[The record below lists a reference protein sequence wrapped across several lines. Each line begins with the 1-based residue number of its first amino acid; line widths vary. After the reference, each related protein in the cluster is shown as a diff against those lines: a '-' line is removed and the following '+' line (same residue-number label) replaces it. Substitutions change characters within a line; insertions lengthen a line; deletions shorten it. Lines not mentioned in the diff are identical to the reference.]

1 MEHAN
6 SPVEHTNSPRHH
18 ARPRVKAVLGWLLV
32 AILAVGIAATA
43 FVSLVFAH
51 YSTQVP
57 PVGALFIQTP
67 MASQVF
73 DRNDNLLSSVY
84 FAENRLPKKL
94 AEISETAIKTLI
106 ASEDERFFSHGA
118 IDFRGI
124 IAGLLIDPLLG
135 RGIRGASTL
144 TQQLARQ
151 AILHDTDVTIARKV
165 KEIIVAY
172 RLEKQYTKEE
182 ILNMYLNYV
191 YFGNGL
197 YGIESAA
204 LGYFGVHALNLDAA
218 QAAMIVGVLP
228 APSAYNPYV
237 DLKRATEQQQLV
249 LRKMVRNHYL
259 TQEQA
264 DAAAAEK
271 LTLKNGM
278 RSPYGSIGWFVDYV
292 KSIVEKQYGAEM
304 LYQGGLRIYTTID
317 PKLQTAALSAVT
329 KVWDQ
334 AKKDKVFV
342 ESDRDSLGVFQ
353 PQVGLVS
360 VDPKTGYILAMVGGT
375 NYDETNFNRVLAP
388 RQPGSTFKLFDYTAA
403 FDNGVTFPSEIVASQ
418 PTNFGGWSPPE
429 WLGTNQWFGRISVAN
444 AIKQSSNIIAAK
456 TSLRTGLDRIIYYA
470 RKMGV
475 TSPLKPYTS
484 LSIGSF
490 EISPLEMVEAYS
502 TIANGGVRITP
513 YPIRRIE
520 TENGTTIEEHNFAA
534 TRVVPASTAWLVQ
547 TMLRGVYENT
557 SNARISGL
565 QAAGKTGSTNDWH
578 DAWYDGFTPELCTVI
593 HIGNDATRANMSA
606 IRNAGSRFPAMTWK
620 AYMLEAIKLKKQTYF
635 GPKPEGISVR
645 TICDA
650 SGLLATEACPT
661 SLTHSSYFL
670 SSHVPTQT
678 CTVHPPILQT
688 VRLAIE
694 DPTKLAPANW
704 PDNRVVVRTMFRG
717 QAPTE
722 VYQEPIPPG
731 PIPPGPI
738 PPGPIPPSGELSVT
752 AFPKQFKVG
761 QQMTLSLDVAQPAG
775 SAAVSFDVYIGG
787 SLVTSASSLPA
798 TVAYVATLAG
808 PLEIAIVGRSAAL
821 DTVFQVA
828 TTVRVQP

>member
-1 MEHAN
+1 LTTEHAN
-6 SPVEHTNSPRHH
+6 SPVEHASSPRHR
-18 ARPRVKAVLGWLLV
+18 ARPRLKVVLGWLLV
-32 AILAVGIAATA
+32 AILAVGIAGSVTVA
-43 FVSLVFAH
+43 LLFAH

-67 MASQVF
+67 KASQVF
-73 DRNDNLLSSVY
+73 DRNDKLLSSVY
-84 FAENRLPKKL
+84 FAENRLPKQL
-94 AEISETAIKTLI
+94 TEISEKAIKALI

-118 IDFRGI
+118 IDLRGLV
-124 IAGLLIDPLLG
+124 AGLIVDPLLG

-151 AILHDTDVTIARKV
+151 AILHDTDLTVARKF
-165 KEIIVAY
+165 KEIIVAF

-197 YGIESAA
+197 YGIEAAA
-204 LGYFGVHALNLDAA
+204 LGYFGIPAKNLDVA

-228 APSAYNPYV
+228 APSAFNPYV
-237 DLKRATEQQQLV
+237 DLEKAREQQQLV
-249 LRKMVRNHYL
+249 LHKMVRNHYL
-259 TQEQA
+259 SQEEA
-264 DAAAAEK
+264 DTAFAEK

-278 RSPYGSIGWFVDYV
+278 RSPYGGIGWFVDYV
-292 KSIVEKQYGAEM
+292 KSIVEEQYGREM

-317 PKLQTAALSAVT
+317 PKLQEAGLSAVQ

-360 VDPKTGYILAMVGGT
+360 VDPRTGYILAMVGGT

-403 FDNGVTFPSEIVASQ
+403 LDNGVTFPSEIVASQ
-418 PTNFGGWSPPE
+418 PTDFGGWNPPE

-444 AIKQSSNIIAAK
+444 AIKESSNIIAAK
-456 TSLRTGLDRIIYYA
+456 TTIRTGLDRVIYYA

-475 TSPLKPYTS
+475 TSPLKPYVS
-484 LSIGSF
+484 LAIGSF

-520 TENGTTIEEHNFAA
+520 TENGTTIEEHNFAG
-534 TRVVPASTAWLVQ
+534 TRVVPASTAWIVQ
-547 TMLRGVYENT
+547 AMLRGVYENT
-557 SNARISGL
+557 YNARISGL
-565 QAAGKTGSTNDWH
+565 QAAGKTGSTNDWR

-593 HIGNDATRANMSA
+593 HIGADAARAQMSA

-620 AYMLEAIKLKKQTYF
+620 AYMQEAIKLQKQTSF

-645 TICDA
+645 IVCDA
-650 SGLLATEACPT
+650 SGLLATEACPA
-661 SLTHSSYFL
+661 SSTHSSYFL

-688 VRLAIE
+688 VRLAAE
-694 DPTKLAPANW
+694 DLTKLAPTDW
-704 PDNRVVVRTMFRG
+704 PDSRVVVRTLLRD
-717 QAPTE
+717 QVPTE
-722 VYQEPIPPG
+722 VYEQQTT
-731 PIPPGPI
+731 
-738 PPGPIPPSGELSVT
+738 SGSELSVT
-752 AFPKQFKVG
+752 AFPEQFKVG
-761 QQMTLSLDVAQPAG
+761 QQTTLSLDVVQPIG

-787 SLVTSASSLPA
+787 TLVTSASSLPV
-798 TVAYVATLAG
+798 TVTYAPTLAG
-808 PLEIAIVGRSAAL
+808 SLEIAIVGRSAAL
-821 DTVFQVA
+821 DTVFQA
-828 TTVRVQP
+828 TSIVQVQP

>member
-1 MEHAN
+1 MEDA
-6 SPVEHTNSPRHH
+6 NSPRHR
-18 ARPRVKAVLGWLLV
+18 ARPRLKVILGWLLV
-32 AILAVGIAATA
+32 AILAVGIAGSAIVA
-43 FVSLVFAH
+43 LLFAH
-51 YSTQVP
+51 YATEVP

-67 MASQVF
+67 KASQVF
-73 DRNDNLLSSVY
+73 DLNDNLLSSVY
-84 FAENRLPKKL
+84 FAENRLPKQL
-94 AEISETAIKTLI
+94 TEISEKAIQALI

-118 IDFRGI
+118 IDLRGLV
-124 IAGLLIDPLLG
+124 AGLIVDPLLG
-135 RGIRGASTL
+135 RGIRGASTI

-151 AILHDTDVTIARKV
+151 AILHDTGVTVARKF

-182 ILNMYLNYV
+182 ILNMYMNYV

-197 YGIESAA
+197 YGIEAAA
-204 LGYFGVHALNLDAA
+204 LGYFGIPAKDLDVA

-237 DLKRATEQQQLV
+237 DLEQATEQQQLV

-259 TQEQA
+259 TQKQA
-264 DAAAAEK
+264 DTAAAEK

-292 KSIVEKQYGAEM
+292 KSIVQDQYGAEM

-317 PKLQTAALSAVT
+317 PKLQEAALSAVQ

-353 PQVGLVS
+353 PQVGMVS
-360 VDPKTGYILAMVGGT
+360 VDPRTGYILAMVGGT

-388 RQPGSTFKLFDYTAA
+388 RQPGSTFKIFDYTAA

-418 PTNFGGWSPPE
+418 PTDFGGWNPPE

-444 AIKQSSNIIAAK
+444 AIKESSNIIAAK
-456 TSLRTGLDRIIYYA
+456 TTLRTGLDRVIYYA

-475 TSPLKPYTS
+475 TSPLKPYVS
-484 LSIGSF
+484 LAIGSF

-520 TENGTTIEEHNFAA
+520 TEDGTTIEEHNFAA

-547 TMLRGVYENT
+547 AMLRGVYENT
-557 SNARISGL
+557 SNAHISGL
-565 QAAGKTGSTNDWH
+565 QAAGKTGSTNDWR

-593 HIGNDATRANMSA
+593 HVGADVARAQMSV

-620 AYMLEAIKLKKQTYF
+620 AYMQQAIKLQKQTNF
-635 GPKPEGISVR
+635 GPKPEGVSVR
-645 TICDA
+645 TVCDA
-650 SGLLATEACPT
+650 SGLLATDACPA
-661 SLTHSSYFL
+661 SSTHSSYFL

-688 VRLAIE
+688 VRLAAE
-694 DPTKLAPANW
+694 DPTKLAPADW
-704 PDNRVVVRTMFRG
+704 PDSSVIIRTMRRD
-717 QAPTE
+717 QVPTE
-722 VYQEPIPPG
+722 IYAQQTT
-731 PIPPGPI
+731 
-738 PPGPIPPSGELSVT
+738 SGSELTIT
-752 AFPKQFKVG
+752 AFPEQFKVG
-761 QQMTLSLDVAQPAG
+761 QQTTLSIDVAQPVG
-775 SAAVSFDVYIGG
+775 SAAVSFDVYVGG
-787 SLVTSASSLPA
+787 VLVTAASSLPV
-798 TVAYVATLAG
+798 TVTYTPTLAG
-808 PLEIAIVGRSAAL
+808 PLEIAVVGRSAAL
-821 DTVFQVA
+821 DTVFQA
-828 TTVRVQP
+828 ASTVQVQP

>member
-1 MEHAN
+1 MTTEHAN
-6 SPVEHTNSPRHH
+6 SPVEHANSPRHH
-18 ARPRVKAVLGWLLV
+18 ARPRLKAVLGWLLV
-32 AILAVGIAATA
+32 AILAIGIAGIV
-43 FVSLVFAH
+43 FVVLLFAH

-57 PVGALFIQTP
+57 PVGSLFIQTP

-84 FAENRLPKKL
+84 FAENRLPKQL
-94 AEISETAIKTLI
+94 SDISEITIKALI

-118 IDFRGI
+118 VDFRSI
-124 IAGLLIDPLLG
+124 IGGLLIDPLLG

-151 AILHDTDVTIARKV
+151 AILHDTDVTVTRKV

-204 LGYFGVHALNLDAA
+204 LGYFGVHALDLDAA

-237 DLKRATEQQQLV
+237 DLKLATQQQRLV
-249 LRKMVRNHYL
+249 LDKMVRNHYL

-264 DAAAAEK
+264 DAATAEK

-317 PKLQTAALSAVT
+317 PKLQTAALSAVQ

-353 PQVGLVS
+353 PQVGMVS

-418 PTNFGGWSPPE
+418 PTDFGGWSPPE

-444 AIKQSSNIIAAK
+444 AIKESSNIIAAK
-456 TSLRTGLDRIIYYA
+456 TTLRTGLDRVIYYA

-475 TSPLKPYTS
+475 TSPLKPYVS

-520 TENGTTIEEHNFAA
+520 TQDGTMIEKHNFAE
-534 TRVVPASTAWLVQ
+534 TRVVPTSTAWLVQ
-547 TMLRGVYENT
+547 TMMRGVYANT
-557 SNARISGL
+557 PNAYISGL

-593 HIGNDATRANMSA
+593 HIGDDATRANMSA

-620 AYMLEAIKLKKQTYF
+620 AYMQEAIKLQKQTSF
-635 GPKPEGISVR
+635 GPKPDGVSVR

-650 SGLLATEACPT
+650 SGLLATDACPT

-688 VRLAIE
+688 VRLAAE
-694 DPTKLAPANW
+694 DPTKLAPADW
-704 PDNRVVVRTMFRG
+704 PDSRVVVRTMLRD
-717 QAPTE
+717 QIPTE
-722 VYQEPIPPG
+722 VYQEPIS
-731 PIPPGPI
+731 PGPI

-752 AFPKQFKVG
+752 AFPEQFKVG

-798 TVAYVATLAG
+798 TVAYVPTLAG

-828 TTVRVQP
+828 TTVQVQP

>member
-1 MEHAN
+1 MG
-6 SPVEHTNSPRHH
+6 S
-18 ARPRVKAVLGWLLV
+18 
-32 AILAVGIAATA
+32 
-43 FVSLVFAH
+43 
-51 YSTQVP
+51 
-57 PVGALFIQTP
+57 LFIQTP
-67 MASQVF
+67 KASQVF

-84 FAENRLPKKL
+84 FSENRLPKPL
-94 AEISETAIKTLI
+94 SEISEKAIDALI

-118 IDFRGI
+118 IDFRGLVT
-124 IAGLLIDPLLG
+124 ALVVDPLRGL
-135 RGIRGASTL
+135 GIRGASTL

-151 AILHDTDVTIARKV
+151 AILHDTDVTIARKF
-165 KEIIVAY
+165 KEIIVAF

-191 YFGNGL
+191 YFGSGL
-197 YGIESAA
+197 YGIEAAA
-204 LGYFGVHALNLDAA
+204 LGYFGVPSRDLDLA
-218 QAAMIVGVLP
+218 QAATIIGVLP
-228 APSAYNPYV
+228 APSAYSPYESLEKAEERR
-237 DLKRATEQQQLV
+237 DAV
-249 LRKMVRNHYL
+249 LYKMVKNRYIS
-259 TQEQA
+259 QAQA
-264 DAAAAEK
+264 DAASAEK

-278 RSPYGSIGWFVDYV
+278 KSPYGSIGWFVDYV
-292 KSIVEKQYGAEM
+292 KSIVQDEYGDEM

-317 PKLQTAALSAVT
+317 PKLQEAALSAVQ

-360 VDPKTGYILAMVGGT
+360 VDPRTGYILAMVGGT

-418 PTNFGGWSPPE
+418 ATDFGGWNPPE

-444 AIKQSSNIIAAK
+444 AIKESSNIIAAK
-456 TSLRTGLDRIIYYA
+456 TTIRTGLDRVIYYA

-475 TSPLKPYTS
+475 TSPLKPYVS

-490 EISPLEMVEAYS
+490 EISPLEMAEAYS
-502 TIANGGVRITP
+502 TIANGGKRITP

-520 TENGTTIEEHNFAA
+520 TQDGTTIEEHNFAA
-534 TRVVPASTAWLVQ
+534 TRVIPASTAWLVQ

-557 SNARISGL
+557 YNAHISGL
-565 QAAGKTGSTNDWH
+565 QAAGKTGSTNDWR

-593 HIGNDATRANMSA
+593 HVGADAARAQMSA

-620 AYMLEAIKLKKQTYF
+620 AYMVQAIKLQKQTNF

-650 SGLLATEACPT
+650 SGLLATDACPA
-661 SLTHSSYFL
+661 SSTHSAYFL

-688 VRLAIE
+688 VRLAVE
-694 DPTKLAPANW
+694 DPTKLAPADW
-704 PDNRVVVRTMFRG
+704 PDSRVIIRTMLRD
-717 QAPTE
+717 QVPTE
-722 VYQEPIPPG
+722 VYGQQVTPDTG
-731 PIPPGPI
+731 
-738 PPGPIPPSGELSVT
+738 LSVT
-752 AFPKQFKVG
+752 AFPEVFKVG
-761 QQMTLSLDVAQPAG
+761 QQVTLRLNVTQPIGPDV
-775 SAAVSFDVYIGG
+775 VSFDVYVAGT
-787 SLVTSASSLPA
+787 LVTTTSSLPV
-798 TVAYVATLAG
+798 TVSYAPTVAG

-821 DTVFQVA
+821 DAVFQA
-828 TTVRVQP
+828 TSTVQVQP

>member
-1 MEHAN
+1 MEHA
-6 SPVEHTNSPRHH
+6 SSPRHR
-18 ARPRVKAVLGWLLV
+18 ARPRLKVVLGWLLV
-32 AILAVGIAATA
+32 AILAVGIAGSVTVA
-43 FVSLVFAH
+43 LLFAH

-67 MASQVF
+67 KASQVF
-73 DRNDNLLSSVY
+73 DRNDKLLSSVY
-84 FAENRLPKKL
+84 FAENRLPKQL
-94 AEISETAIKTLI
+94 TEISEKAIKALI

-118 IDFRGI
+118 IDLRGLV
-124 IAGLLIDPLLG
+124 AGLIVDPLLG

-151 AILHDTDVTIARKV
+151 AILHDTDLTVARKF
-165 KEIIVAY
+165 KEIIVAF

-197 YGIESAA
+197 YGIEAAA
-204 LGYFGVHALNLDAA
+204 LGYFGIPAKNLDVA

-228 APSAYNPYV
+228 APSAFNPYV
-237 DLKRATEQQQLV
+237 DLEKAREQQQLV
-249 LRKMVRNHYL
+249 LHKMVRNHYL
-259 TQEQA
+259 SQEEA
-264 DAAAAEK
+264 DTAFAEK

-278 RSPYGSIGWFVDYV
+278 RSPYGGIGWFVDYV
-292 KSIVEKQYGAEM
+292 KSIVEEQYGREM

-317 PKLQTAALSAVT
+317 PKLQEAGLSAVQ

-360 VDPKTGYILAMVGGT
+360 VDPRTGYILAMVGGT

-403 FDNGVTFPSEIVASQ
+403 LDNGVTFPSEIVASQ
-418 PTNFGGWSPPE
+418 PTDFGGWNPPE

-444 AIKQSSNIIAAK
+444 AIKESSNIIAAK
-456 TSLRTGLDRIIYYA
+456 TTIRTGLDRVIYYA

-475 TSPLKPYTS
+475 TSPLKPYVS
-484 LSIGSF
+484 LAIGSF

-520 TENGTTIEEHNFAA
+520 TENGTTIEEHNFAG
-534 TRVVPASTAWLVQ
+534 TRVVPASTAWIVQ
-547 TMLRGVYENT
+547 AMLRGVYENT
-557 SNARISGL
+557 YNARISGL
-565 QAAGKTGSTNDWH
+565 QAAGKTGSTNDWR

-593 HIGNDATRANMSA
+593 HIGADAARAQMSA

-620 AYMLEAIKLKKQTYF
+620 AYMQEAIKLQKQTSF

-645 TICDA
+645 IVCDA
-650 SGLLATEACPT
+650 SGLLATEACPA
-661 SLTHSSYFL
+661 SSTHSSYFL

-688 VRLAIE
+688 VRLAAE
-694 DPTKLAPANW
+694 DLTKLAPTDW
-704 PDNRVVVRTMFRG
+704 PDSRVVVRTLLRD
-717 QAPTE
+717 QVPTE
-722 VYQEPIPPG
+722 VYEQQTT
-731 PIPPGPI
+731 
-738 PPGPIPPSGELSVT
+738 SGSELSVT
-752 AFPKQFKVG
+752 AFPEQFKVG
-761 QQMTLSLDVAQPAG
+761 QQTTLSLDVVQPIG

-787 SLVTSASSLPA
+787 TLVTSASSLPV
-798 TVAYVATLAG
+798 TVTYAPTLAG
-808 PLEIAIVGRSAAL
+808 SLEIAIVGRSAAL
-821 DTVFQVA
+821 DTVFQA
-828 TTVRVQP
+828 TSIVQVQP

>member
-1 MEHAN
+1 VEHA
-6 SPVEHTNSPRHH
+6 STPRHR
-18 ARPRVKAVLGWLLV
+18 ARPRLKVVLGWLLV
-32 AILAVGIAATA
+32 AILAVGIAGSVTVA
-43 FVSLVFAH
+43 LLFAH

-67 MASQVF
+67 KASQVF
-73 DRNDNLLSSVY
+73 DRNDKLLSSVY
-84 FAENRLPKKL
+84 FAENRLPKQL
-94 AEISETAIKTLI
+94 TEISEKAIKALI

-118 IDFRGI
+118 IDLRGLV
-124 IAGLLIDPLLG
+124 AGLIVDPLLG

-151 AILHDTDVTIARKV
+151 AILHDTDLTVARKF
-165 KEIIVAY
+165 KEIIVAF

-197 YGIESAA
+197 YGIEAAA
-204 LGYFGVHALNLDAA
+204 LGYFGIPAKNLDVA

-228 APSAYNPYV
+228 APSAFNPYV
-237 DLKRATEQQQLV
+237 DLEKAREQQQLV
-249 LRKMVRNHYL
+249 LHKMVRNHYL
-259 TQEQA
+259 SQEEA
-264 DAAAAEK
+264 DTAFAEK

-278 RSPYGSIGWFVDYV
+278 RSPYGGIGWFVDYV
-292 KSIVEKQYGAEM
+292 KSIVEEQYGREM

-317 PKLQTAALSAVT
+317 PKLQEAGLSAVQ

-360 VDPKTGYILAMVGGT
+360 VDPRTGYILAMVGGT

-403 FDNGVTFPSEIVASQ
+403 LDNGVTFPSEIVASQ
-418 PTNFGGWSPPE
+418 PTDFGGWNPPE

-444 AIKQSSNIIAAK
+444 AIKESSNIIAAK
-456 TSLRTGLDRIIYYA
+456 TTIRTGLDRVIYYA

-475 TSPLKPYTS
+475 TSPLKPYVS
-484 LSIGSF
+484 LAIGSF

-520 TENGTTIEEHNFAA
+520 TENGTTIEEHNFAG
-534 TRVVPASTAWLVQ
+534 TRVVPASTAWIVQ
-547 TMLRGVYENT
+547 AMLRGVYENT
-557 SNARISGL
+557 YNARISGL
-565 QAAGKTGSTNDWH
+565 QAAGKTGSTNDWR

-593 HIGNDATRANMSA
+593 HIGADAARAQMSA

-620 AYMLEAIKLKKQTYF
+620 AYMQEAIKLQKQTSF

-645 TICDA
+645 IVCDA
-650 SGLLATEACPT
+650 SGLLATEACPA
-661 SLTHSSYFL
+661 SSTHSSYFL

-688 VRLAIE
+688 VRLAAE
-694 DPTKLAPANW
+694 DLTKLAPTDW
-704 PDNRVVVRTMFRG
+704 PDSRVVVRTLLRD
-717 QAPTE
+717 QVPTE
-722 VYQEPIPPG
+722 VYEQQTT
-731 PIPPGPI
+731 
-738 PPGPIPPSGELSVT
+738 SGSELRVT
-752 AFPKQFKVG
+752 AVPEQFKVG
-761 QQMTLSLDVAQPAG
+761 QQTTLSLDVVQPIG

-787 SLVTSASSLPA
+787 TLVTSASSLPV
-798 TVAYVATLAG
+798 TVTYAPTLAG
-808 PLEIAIVGRSAAL
+808 SLEIAIVGRSAAL
-821 DTVFQVA
+821 DTVFQA
-828 TTVRVQP
+828 TSIVQVQP

>member
-1 MEHAN
+1 MEHA
-6 SPVEHTNSPRHH
+6 NSPRHH
-18 ARPRVKAVLGWLLV
+18 ARPRFRVVLGWLLV
-32 AILAVGIAATA
+32 AILAVGIAGSAIVA
-43 FVSLVFAH
+43 LLFAH
-51 YSTQVP
+51 YATQVP

-67 MASQVF
+67 KASQVF

-84 FAENRLPKKL
+84 FAENRLPKQL
-94 AEISETAIKTLI
+94 SEISETAIKALI

-118 IDFRGI
+118 IDLRGLV
-124 IAGLLIDPLLG
+124 AGLIVDPLLG

-151 AILHDTDVTIARKV
+151 AILHDTDVTIARKF

-197 YGIESAA
+197 YGIEAAA
-204 LGYFGVHALNLDAA
+204 LGYFGVHAQDLDAA

-237 DLKRATEQQQLV
+237 DLERATEQQQLV

-264 DAAAAEK
+264 DTAAAEK

-292 KSIVEKQYGAEM
+292 KSIVQDEYGAEM

-317 PKLQTAALSAVT
+317 PKLQTAALSAVQ

-353 PQVGLVS
+353 PQVGMVS
-360 VDPKTGYILAMVGGT
+360 VDPRTGYILAMVGGT

-388 RQPGSTFKLFDYTAA
+388 RQPGSTFKIFDYTAA

-444 AIKQSSNIIAAK
+444 AIKESSNIIAAK
-456 TSLRTGLDRIIYYA
+456 TTLRTGLDRVIYYA

-475 TSPLKPYTS
+475 TSPLKPYVS
-484 LSIGSF
+484 LAIGSF

-520 TENGTTIEEHNFAA
+520 TQDGTTIEEHNFAA
-534 TRVVPASTAWLVQ
+534 TRVVPTSTAWIVQ
-547 TMLRGVYENT
+547 AMMRGVYANT
-557 SNARISGL
+557 PNAYISGL

-593 HIGNDATRANMSA
+593 HIGDDATRANMSA

-620 AYMLEAIKLKKQTYF
+620 AYMLQAIKLEKQISF
-635 GPKPEGISVR
+635 APKPDGVSVR
-645 TICDA
+645 TVCAA
-650 SGLLATEACPT
+650 SGLLATDACPKAST
-661 SLTHSSYFL
+661 YSAYFL
-670 SSHVPTQT
+670 SDHIPTET
-678 CTVHPPILQT
+678 CTVHPSILQT
-688 VRLAIE
+688 VRLAAL
-694 DPTKLAPANW
+694 DPTKLAPADW
-704 PDNRVVVRTMFRG
+704 PDSSVIVRTMRRD
-717 QAPTE
+717 QVPTE
-722 VYQEPIPPG
+722 VYAQETT
-731 PIPPGPI
+731 
-738 PPGPIPPSGELSVT
+738 SGSELTVM
-752 AFPKQFKVG
+752 AFPRQFKVG
-761 QQMTLSLDVAQPAG
+761 QQTTLSLDVAQPVG

-787 SLVTSASSLPA
+787 ALVTSASSLPV
-798 TVAYVATLAG
+798 TVTYAPSLAG
-808 PLEIAIVGRSAAL
+808 SLEIAIVGRSAAL
-821 DTVFQVA
+821 DTLFEA
-828 TTVRVQP
+828 TSTVQVQP

>member
-1 MEHAN
+1 MTSEQTH
-6 SPVEHTNSPRHH
+6 SPKHH
-18 ARPRVKAVLGWLLV
+18 VHFRFKSVLGWFLIILL
-32 AILAVGIAATA
+32 ALGIAGSGIVV
-43 FVSLVFAH
+43 FLFAH

-57 PVGALFIQTP
+57 PVGSLFIETP
-67 MASQVF
+67 KASQVF

-84 FAENRLPKKL
+84 FAENRLPKPL
-94 AEISETAIKTLI
+94 TDISEITIKTLV
-106 ASEDERFFSHGA
+106 ASEDERFFSHGP

-124 IAGLLIDPLLG
+124 IAGLFIDPLLG

-151 AILHDTDVTIARKV
+151 AILHDTKVTIPRKI

-197 YGIESAA
+197 YGIEAAA
-204 LGYFGVHALNLDAA
+204 LGYFGVHAKDLDAA
-218 QAAMIVGVLP
+218 QAAMIIGVLP

-237 DLKRATEQQQLV
+237 DLTLATEQEKQVLV
-249 LRKMVRNHYL
+249 KMVRNGYL

-292 KSIVEKQYGAEM
+292 KSIVQDEYGQEM

-317 PKLQTAALSAVT
+317 PKLQQAAMSAVQ

-353 PQVGLVS
+353 PQVGMVS
-360 VDPKTGYILAMVGGT
+360 VDPSTGYILAMVGGT
-375 NYDETNFNRVLAP
+375 NYDETNFNRVLAA

-418 PTNFGGWSPPE
+418 PTDFGGWNPPE
-429 WLGTNQWFGRISVAN
+429 WLGTNQWFGRISIAN
-444 AIKQSSNIIAAK
+444 AIKESSNIIAAK
-456 TSLRTGLDRIIYYA
+456 TTLRAGLDRVIYYA

-475 TSPLKPYTS
+475 TSPLKPYVS

-502 TIANGGVRITP
+502 TIANGGKRITP

-520 TENGTTIEEHNFAA
+520 TQDGTVIEQHNFAA
-534 TRVVPASTAWLVQ
+534 TQVIPASTAWLVQ
-547 TMLRGVYENT
+547 QMLRGVYENT

-593 HIGNDATRANMSA
+593 HVGADATRANMSA

-620 AYMLEAIKLKKQTYF
+620 AYMQQAMTLVKQTNF
-635 GPKPEGISVR
+635 GPKPDGVSVR
-645 TICDA
+645 TVCAD
-650 SGLLATEACPT
+650 SGLLATDACPK
-661 SLTHSSYFL
+661 SSTYSAYFL
-670 SSHVPTQT
+670 SDHIPTET

-688 VRLAIE
+688 VRLAAI

-704 PDNRVVVRTMFRG
+704 PDSQVIVRTLRRE
-717 QAPTE
+717 QVPTE
-722 VYQEPIPPG
+722 VYGQQTGTTQAGIT
-731 PIPPGPI
+731 
-738 PPGPIPPSGELSVT
+738 VT
-752 AFPKQFKVG
+752 AFPEQFKVG
-761 QQMTLSLDVAQPAG
+761 QQATVSIGVTETPAPG
-775 SAAVSFDVYIGG
+775 ASSFDIYVGG
-787 SLVTSASSLPA
+787 ALITTASSLPVTITYA
-798 TVAYVATLAG
+798 PTRAG
-808 PLEIAIVGRSAAL
+808 PLDIVVVGRSSSL
-821 DTVFQVA
+821 DTIFQLA
-828 TTVRVQP
+828 TTVQVLP

>member
-1 MEHAN
+1 VEHA
-6 SPVEHTNSPRHH
+6 SSPRHR
-18 ARPRVKAVLGWLLV
+18 ARPRLKVVLGWLLV
-32 AILAVGIAATA
+32 AILAVGIAGSVTVA
-43 FVSLVFAH
+43 LLFAH

-67 MASQVF
+67 KASQVF
-73 DRNDNLLSSVY
+73 DRNDKLLSSVY
-84 FAENRLPKKL
+84 FAENRLPKQL
-94 AEISETAIKTLI
+94 TEISEKAIKALI

-118 IDFRGI
+118 IDLRGLV
-124 IAGLLIDPLLG
+124 AGLIVDPLLG

-151 AILHDTDVTIARKV
+151 AILHDTDLTVARKF
-165 KEIIVAY
+165 KEIIVAF

-197 YGIESAA
+197 YGIEAAA
-204 LGYFGVHALNLDAA
+204 LGYFGIPAKNLDVA

-228 APSAYNPYV
+228 APSAFNPYV
-237 DLKRATEQQQLV
+237 DLEKAREQQQLV
-249 LRKMVRNHYL
+249 LHKMVRNHYL
-259 TQEQA
+259 SQEEA
-264 DAAAAEK
+264 DTAFAEK

-278 RSPYGSIGWFVDYV
+278 RSPYGGIGWFVDYV
-292 KSIVEKQYGAEM
+292 KSIVEEQYGREM

-317 PKLQTAALSAVT
+317 PKLQEAGLSAVQ

-360 VDPKTGYILAMVGGT
+360 VDPRTGYILAMVGGT

-403 FDNGVTFPSEIVASQ
+403 LDNGVTFPSEIVASQ
-418 PTNFGGWSPPE
+418 PTDFGGWNPPE

-444 AIKQSSNIIAAK
+444 AIKESSNIIAAK
-456 TSLRTGLDRIIYYA
+456 TTIRTGLDRVIYYA

-475 TSPLKPYTS
+475 TSPLKPYVS
-484 LSIGSF
+484 LAIGSF

-520 TENGTTIEEHNFAA
+520 TENGTTIEEHNFAG
-534 TRVVPASTAWLVQ
+534 TRVVPASTAWIVQ
-547 TMLRGVYENT
+547 AMLRGVYENT
-557 SNARISGL
+557 YNARISGL
-565 QAAGKTGSTNDWH
+565 QAAGKTGSTNDWR

-593 HIGNDATRANMSA
+593 HIGADAARAQMSA

-620 AYMLEAIKLKKQTYF
+620 AYMQEAIKLQKQTSF

-645 TICDA
+645 IVCDA
-650 SGLLATEACPT
+650 SGLLATEACPA
-661 SLTHSSYFL
+661 SSTHSSYFL

-688 VRLAIE
+688 VRLAAE
-694 DPTKLAPANW
+694 DLTKLAPTDW
-704 PDNRVVVRTMFRG
+704 PDSRVVVRTLLRD
-717 QAPTE
+717 QVPTE
-722 VYQEPIPPG
+722 VYEQQTT
-731 PIPPGPI
+731 
-738 PPGPIPPSGELSVT
+738 SGSELSVT
-752 AFPKQFKVG
+752 AFPEQFKVG
-761 QQMTLSLDVAQPAG
+761 QQTTLSLDVVQPIG

-787 SLVTSASSLPA
+787 TLVTSASSLPV
-798 TVAYVATLAG
+798 TVTYAPTLAG
-808 PLEIAIVGRSAAL
+808 SLEIAIVGRSAAL
-821 DTVFQVA
+821 DTVFQA
-828 TTVRVQP
+828 TSIVQVQP

>member
-1 MEHAN
+1 VEHA
-6 SPVEHTNSPRHH
+6 SSPRHR
-18 ARPRVKAVLGWLLV
+18 ARPRLKVVLGWLLV
-32 AILAVGIAATA
+32 AILAVGIAGSVTVA
-43 FVSLVFAH
+43 LLFAH

-67 MASQVF
+67 KASQVF
-73 DRNDNLLSSVY
+73 DRNDKLLSSVY
-84 FAENRLPKKL
+84 FAENRLPKQL
-94 AEISETAIKTLI
+94 TEISEKAIKALI

-118 IDFRGI
+118 IDLRGLV
-124 IAGLLIDPLLG
+124 AGLIVDPLLG

-151 AILHDTDVTIARKV
+151 AILHDTDLTVARKF
-165 KEIIVAY
+165 KEIIVAF

-197 YGIESAA
+197 YGIEAAA
-204 LGYFGVHALNLDAA
+204 LGYFGIPAKNLDVA

-228 APSAYNPYV
+228 APSAFNPYV
-237 DLKRATEQQQLV
+237 DLEKAREQQQLV
-249 LRKMVRNHYL
+249 LHKMVRNHYL
-259 TQEQA
+259 SQEEA
-264 DAAAAEK
+264 DTAFAEK

-278 RSPYGSIGWFVDYV
+278 RSPYGGIGWFVDYV
-292 KSIVEKQYGAEM
+292 KSIVEEQYGREM

-317 PKLQTAALSAVT
+317 PKLQEAGLSAVQ

-360 VDPKTGYILAMVGGT
+360 VDPRTGYILAMVGGT

-403 FDNGVTFPSEIVASQ
+403 LDNGVTFPSEIVASQ
-418 PTNFGGWSPPE
+418 PTDFGGWNPPE

-444 AIKQSSNIIAAK
+444 AIKESSNIIAAK
-456 TSLRTGLDRIIYYA
+456 TTIRTGLDRVIYYA

-475 TSPLKPYTS
+475 TSPLKPYVS
-484 LSIGSF
+484 LAIGSF

-520 TENGTTIEEHNFAA
+520 TENGTTIEEHNFAG
-534 TRVVPASTAWLVQ
+534 TRVVPASTAWIVQ
-547 TMLRGVYENT
+547 AMLRGVYENT
-557 SNARISGL
+557 YNARISGL
-565 QAAGKTGSTNDWH
+565 QAAGKTGSTNDWR

-593 HIGNDATRANMSA
+593 HIGADAARAQMSA

-620 AYMLEAIKLKKQTYF
+620 AYMQEAIKLQKQTSF

-645 TICDA
+645 IVCDA
-650 SGLLATEACPT
+650 SGLLATEACPA
-661 SLTHSSYFL
+661 SSTHSSYFL

-688 VRLAIE
+688 VRLAAE
-694 DPTKLAPANW
+694 DLTKLAPTDW
-704 PDNRVVVRTMFRG
+704 PDSRVVVRTLLRD
-717 QAPTE
+717 QVPTE
-722 VYQEPIPPG
+722 VYEQQTT
-731 PIPPGPI
+731 
-738 PPGPIPPSGELSVT
+738 SGSELRVT
-752 AFPKQFKVG
+752 AVPEQFKVG
-761 QQMTLSLDVAQPAG
+761 QQTTLSLDVVQPIG

-787 SLVTSASSLPA
+787 TLVTSASSLPV
-798 TVAYVATLAG
+798 TVTYAPTLAG
-808 PLEIAIVGRSAAL
+808 SLEIAIVGRSAAL
-821 DTVFQVA
+821 DTVFQA
-828 TTVRVQP
+828 TSIVQVQP

>member
-1 MEHAN
+1 MQHAN
-6 SPVEHTNSPRHH
+6 SPGRR
-18 ARPRVKAVLGWLLV
+18 ARPRLKVVLGWLLV
-32 AILAVGIAATA
+32 ALLAVGIAGSAIVA
-43 FVSLVFAH
+43 LLFAH

-67 MASQVF
+67 KASQVF

-84 FAENRLPKKL
+84 FAENRLPKQL
-94 AEISETAIKTLI
+94 AEISEKAIQALI
-106 ASEDERFFSHGA
+106 ASEDERFFSHGP
-118 IDFRGI
+118 IDLRGLV
-124 IAGLLIDPLLG
+124 AGLIVDPLLG
-135 RGIRGASTL
+135 RGIRGASTI

-151 AILHDTDVTIARKV
+151 AILHDTDVTVARKF
-165 KEIIVAY
+165 KEIIVAF
-172 RLEKQYTKEE
+172 RLEEQYTKEE

-197 YGIESAA
+197 YGIEAAA
-204 LGYFGVHALNLDAA
+204 LGYFGIPARDLDVA

-237 DLKRATEQQQLV
+237 DLQRATEQQQLV
-249 LRKMVRNHYL
+249 LHKMVRNHYL

-264 DAAAAEK
+264 DTAAAEK

-292 KSIVEKQYGAEM
+292 KSIVQEQYGQEL

-317 PKLQTAALSAVT
+317 PKLQQAALSAVQ

-360 VDPKTGYILAMVGGT
+360 VDPRTGYILAMVGGT

-388 RQPGSTFKLFDYTAA
+388 RQPGSTFKIFDYSAA
-403 FDNGVTFPSEIVASQ
+403 LDNGVTFPSELVTSQ
-418 PTNFGGWSPPE
+418 PTDFGGWNPPE

-444 AIKQSSNIIAAK
+444 AIKESSNIIAAK
-456 TSLRTGLDRIIYYA
+456 TTLRTGLDRVIYYA

-475 TSPLKPYTS
+475 TSPLKPYVS

-490 EISPLEMVEAYS
+490 EVSPLEMVEAYS

-520 TENGTTIEEHNFAA
+520 TQDGTTIEVHNFAA
-534 TRVVPASTAWLVQ
+534 TRVVPASTAWIVQ
-547 TMLRGVYENT
+547 AMLRGVYENT

-565 QAAGKTGSTNDWH
+565 QAAGKTGSTNDWR

-593 HIGNDATRANMSA
+593 HVGADAARAQMSA

-620 AYMLEAIKLKKQTYF
+620 AYMEQAIKLQKQTDF
-635 GPKPEGISVR
+635 GPKPEGVSVR
-645 TICDA
+645 TVCDD
-650 SGLLATEACPT
+650 SGLLATEACPAA
-661 SLTHSSYFL
+661 STHSSYFL
-670 SSHVPTQT
+670 SSHIPTQT

-688 VRLAIE
+688 VRLAAE
-694 DPTKLAPANW
+694 DPTKLAPTDW
-704 PDNRVVVRTMFRG
+704 PDSRVVVRTMLRD
-717 QAPTE
+717 QVPTE
-722 VYQEPIPPG
+722 VYREQTT
-731 PIPPGPI
+731 
-738 PPGPIPPSGELSVT
+738 SGSELRVT
-752 AFPKQFKVG
+752 AFPEQFKVG
-761 QQMTLSLDVAQPAG
+761 QQMMLSLDVAQSVG
-775 SAAVSFDVYIGG
+775 SAATSFDVYIGG
-787 SLVTSASSLPA
+787 TLVTSASSLPV
-798 TVAYVATLAG
+798 TVTYAPTLAG
-808 PLEIAIVGRSAAL
+808 SLEIMVVGRSAAL
-821 DTVFQVA
+821 DTVFEATSTVQV
-828 TTVRVQP
+828 RP

>member
-1 MEHAN
+1 MEHA
-6 SPVEHTNSPRHH
+6 SSPRHR
-18 ARPRVKAVLGWLLV
+18 ARPRLKVVLGWLLV
-32 AILAVGIAATA
+32 AILAVGIAGSVTVA
-43 FVSLVFAH
+43 LLFAH

-57 PVGALFIQTP
+57 PAGALFIQTP
-67 MASQVF
+67 KASQVF
-73 DRNDNLLSSVY
+73 DRNDKLLSSVY
-84 FAENRLPKKL
+84 FAENRLPKQL
-94 AEISETAIKTLI
+94 TEISEKAIKALI

-118 IDFRGI
+118 IDLRGL
-124 IAGLLIDPLLG
+124 IAGLIVDPLLG

-151 AILHDTDVTIARKV
+151 AILHDTDLTVARKF
-165 KEIIVAY
+165 KEIIVAF

-197 YGIESAA
+197 YGIEAAA
-204 LGYFGVHALNLDAA
+204 LGYFGIPAKNLDVA

-228 APSAYNPYV
+228 APSAFNPYV
-237 DLKRATEQQQLV
+237 DLEKAREQQQLV
-249 LRKMVRNHYL
+249 LHKMVRNHYL
-259 TQEQA
+259 TQEEA
-264 DAAAAEK
+264 DTAFAEK

-278 RSPYGSIGWFVDYV
+278 RSPYGGIGWFVDYV
-292 KSIVEKQYGAEM
+292 KSIVEEQYGREM

-317 PKLQTAALSAVT
+317 PKLQEAGLSAVQ
-329 KVWDQ
+329 KVWNQ

-360 VDPKTGYILAMVGGT
+360 VDPRTGYILAMVGGT

-403 FDNGVTFPSEIVASQ
+403 LDNGVTFPSEIVASQ
-418 PTNFGGWSPPE
+418 PTDFGGWNPPE

-444 AIKQSSNIIAAK
+444 AIKESSNIIAAK
-456 TSLRTGLDRIIYYA
+456 TTIRTGLDRVIYYA

-475 TSPLKPYTS
+475 TSPLKPYVS
-484 LSIGSF
+484 LAIGSF

-520 TENGTTIEEHNFAA
+520 TENGTTIEEHNFAG
-534 TRVVPASTAWLVQ
+534 TRVVPASTAWIVQ
-547 TMLRGVYENT
+547 AMLRGVYENT
-557 SNARISGL
+557 YNARISGL
-565 QAAGKTGSTNDWH
+565 QAAGKTGSTNDWR

-593 HIGNDATRANMSA
+593 HIGADAARAQMSA

-620 AYMLEAIKLKKQTYF
+620 AYMQEAIKLQKQTSF

-645 TICDA
+645 IVCDA
-650 SGLLATEACPT
+650 SGLLATEACPA
-661 SLTHSSYFL
+661 SSTHSSYFL

-688 VRLAIE
+688 VRLAAE
-694 DPTKLAPANW
+694 DLTKLAPTDW
-704 PDNRVVVRTMFRG
+704 PDSRVVVRTLLRD
-717 QAPTE
+717 QVPTE
-722 VYQEPIPPG
+722 VYEQQTT
-731 PIPPGPI
+731 
-738 PPGPIPPSGELSVT
+738 SGSELRVT
-752 AFPKQFKVG
+752 AVPELFKVG
-761 QQMTLSLDVAQPAG
+761 QQTTLSLDVVQPIE

-787 SLVTSASSLPA
+787 TLVTSASSLPV
-798 TVAYVATLAG
+798 TVTYAPTLAG
-808 PLEIAIVGRSAAL
+808 SLEIAIVGRSAAL
-821 DTVFQVA
+821 DTVFQA
-828 TTVRVQP
+828 TSIVQVQP

>member
-1 MEHAN
+1 LTTEHAN
-6 SPVEHTNSPRHH
+6 SPVEHASSPRHR
-18 ARPRVKAVLGWLLV
+18 ARPRLKVVLGWLLV
-32 AILAVGIAATA
+32 AILAVGIAGSVTVA
-43 FVSLVFAH
+43 LLFAH

-67 MASQVF
+67 KASQVF
-73 DRNDNLLSSVY
+73 DRNDKLLSSVY
-84 FAENRLPKKL
+84 FAENRLPKQL
-94 AEISETAIKTLI
+94 TEISEKAIKALI

-118 IDFRGI
+118 IDLRGLV
-124 IAGLLIDPLLG
+124 AGLIVDPLLG

-151 AILHDTDVTIARKV
+151 AILHDTDLTVARKF
-165 KEIIVAY
+165 KEIIVAF

-197 YGIESAA
+197 YGIEAAA
-204 LGYFGVHALNLDAA
+204 LGYFGIPAKNLDVA

-228 APSAYNPYV
+228 APSAFNPYV
-237 DLKRATEQQQLV
+237 DLEKAREQQQLV
-249 LRKMVRNHYL
+249 LHKMVRNHYL
-259 TQEQA
+259 SQEEA
-264 DAAAAEK
+264 DTAFAEK

-278 RSPYGSIGWFVDYV
+278 RSPYGGIGWFVDYV
-292 KSIVEKQYGAEM
+292 KSIVEEQYGREM

-317 PKLQTAALSAVT
+317 PKLQEAGLSAVQ

-360 VDPKTGYILAMVGGT
+360 VDPRTGYILAMVGGT

-403 FDNGVTFPSEIVASQ
+403 LDNGVTFPSEIVASQ
-418 PTNFGGWSPPE
+418 PTDFGGWNPPE

-444 AIKQSSNIIAAK
+444 AIKESSNIIAAK
-456 TSLRTGLDRIIYYA
+456 TTIRTGLDRVIYYA

-475 TSPLKPYTS
+475 TSPLKPYVS
-484 LSIGSF
+484 LAIGSF

-520 TENGTTIEEHNFAA
+520 TENGTTIEEHNFAG
-534 TRVVPASTAWLVQ
+534 TRVVPASTAWIVQ
-547 TMLRGVYENT
+547 AMLRGVYENT
-557 SNARISGL
+557 YNARISGL
-565 QAAGKTGSTNDWH
+565 QAAGKTGSTNDWR

-593 HIGNDATRANMSA
+593 HIGADAARAQMSA

-620 AYMLEAIKLKKQTYF
+620 AYMQEAIKLQKQTNF

-645 TICDA
+645 IVCDA
-650 SGLLATEACPT
+650 SGLLATEACPA
-661 SLTHSSYFL
+661 SSTHSSYFL

-688 VRLAIE
+688 VRLAAE
-694 DPTKLAPANW
+694 DLTKLAPTDW
-704 PDNRVVVRTMFRG
+704 PDSRVVVRTLLRD
-717 QAPTE
+717 QVPTE
-722 VYQEPIPPG
+722 VYEQQTT
-731 PIPPGPI
+731 
-738 PPGPIPPSGELSVT
+738 SGSELRVT
-752 AFPKQFKVG
+752 AVPEQFKVG
-761 QQMTLSLDVAQPAG
+761 QQTTLSLDVVQPIG

-787 SLVTSASSLPA
+787 TLVTSASSLPV
-798 TVAYVATLAG
+798 TVTYAPTLAG
-808 PLEIAIVGRSAAL
+808 SLEIAIVGRSAAL
-821 DTVFQVA
+821 DTVFQA
-828 TTVRVQP
+828 TSIVQVQP

>member
-1 MEHAN
+1 LTTEHAN
-6 SPVEHTNSPRHH
+6 SPVEHASSPRHR
-18 ARPRVKAVLGWLLV
+18 ARPRLKVVLGWLLV
-32 AILAVGIAATA
+32 AILAVGIAGSVTVA
-43 FVSLVFAH
+43 LLFAH

-67 MASQVF
+67 KASQVF
-73 DRNDNLLSSVY
+73 DRNDKLLSSVY
-84 FAENRLPKKL
+84 FAENRLPKQL
-94 AEISETAIKTLI
+94 TEISEKAIKALI

-118 IDFRGI
+118 IDLRGLV
-124 IAGLLIDPLLG
+124 AGLIVDPLLG

-151 AILHDTDVTIARKV
+151 AILHDTDLTVARKF
-165 KEIIVAY
+165 KEIIVAF

-197 YGIESAA
+197 YGIEAAA
-204 LGYFGVHALNLDAA
+204 LGYFGIPAKNLDVA

-228 APSAYNPYV
+228 APSAFNPYV
-237 DLKRATEQQQLV
+237 DLEKAREQQQLV
-249 LRKMVRNHYL
+249 LHKMVRNHYL
-259 TQEQA
+259 SQEEA
-264 DAAAAEK
+264 DTAFAEK

-278 RSPYGSIGWFVDYV
+278 RSPYGGIGWFVDYV
-292 KSIVEKQYGAEM
+292 KSIVEEQYGREM

-317 PKLQTAALSAVT
+317 PKLQEAGLSAVQ
-329 KVWDQ
+329 KVWNQ

-360 VDPKTGYILAMVGGT
+360 VDPRTGYILAMVGGT

-403 FDNGVTFPSEIVASQ
+403 LDNGVTFPSEIVASQ
-418 PTNFGGWSPPE
+418 PTDFGGWNPPE

-444 AIKQSSNIIAAK
+444 AIKESSNIIAAK
-456 TSLRTGLDRIIYYA
+456 TTIRTGLDRVIYYA

-475 TSPLKPYTS
+475 TSPLKPYVS
-484 LSIGSF
+484 LAIGSF

-520 TENGTTIEEHNFAA
+520 TENGTTIEEHNFAG
-534 TRVVPASTAWLVQ
+534 TRVVPASTAWIVQ
-547 TMLRGVYENT
+547 AMLRGVYENT
-557 SNARISGL
+557 YNARISGL
-565 QAAGKTGSTNDWH
+565 QAAGKTGSTNDWR

-593 HIGNDATRANMSA
+593 HIGADAARAQMSA

-620 AYMLEAIKLKKQTYF
+620 AYMQEAIKLQKQTSF

-645 TICDA
+645 IVCDA
-650 SGLLATEACPT
+650 SGLLATEACPA
-661 SLTHSSYFL
+661 SSTHSSYFL

-688 VRLAIE
+688 VRLAAE
-694 DPTKLAPANW
+694 DLTKLAPTDW
-704 PDNRVVVRTMFRG
+704 PDSRVVVRTLLRD
-717 QAPTE
+717 QVPTE
-722 VYQEPIPPG
+722 VYEQQTT
-731 PIPPGPI
+731 
-738 PPGPIPPSGELSVT
+738 SGSELRVT
-752 AFPKQFKVG
+752 AVPEQFKVG
-761 QQMTLSLDVAQPAG
+761 QQTTLSLDVVQPIG

-787 SLVTSASSLPA
+787 TLVTSASSLPV
-798 TVAYVATLAG
+798 TVTYAPTLAG
-808 PLEIAIVGRSAAL
+808 SLEIAIVGRSAAL
-821 DTVFQVA
+821 DTVFQA
-828 TTVRVQP
+828 TSIVQVQP

>member
-1 MEHAN
+1 MEHA
-6 SPVEHTNSPRHH
+6 SSPRHR
-18 ARPRVKAVLGWLLV
+18 ARPRLKVVLGWLLV
-32 AILAVGIAATA
+32 AILAVGIAGSVTVA
-43 FVSLVFAH
+43 LLFAH

-67 MASQVF
+67 KASQVF
-73 DRNDNLLSSVY
+73 DRNDKLLSSVY
-84 FAENRLPKKL
+84 FAENRLPKQL
-94 AEISETAIKTLI
+94 TEISEKAIKALI

-118 IDFRGI
+118 IDLRGLV
-124 IAGLLIDPLLG
+124 AGLIVDPLLG

-151 AILHDTDVTIARKV
+151 AILHDTDLTVARKF
-165 KEIIVAY
+165 KEIIVAF

-197 YGIESAA
+197 YGIEAAA
-204 LGYFGVHALNLDAA
+204 LGYFGIPAKNLDVA

-228 APSAYNPYV
+228 APSAFNPYV
-237 DLKRATEQQQLV
+237 DLEKAREQQQLV
-249 LRKMVRNHYL
+249 LHKMVRNHYL
-259 TQEQA
+259 SQEEA
-264 DAAAAEK
+264 DTAFAEK

-278 RSPYGSIGWFVDYV
+278 RSTYGGIGWFVDYV
-292 KSIVEKQYGAEM
+292 KSIVEEQYGREM

-317 PKLQTAALSAVT
+317 PKLQEAGLSAVQ
-329 KVWDQ
+329 KVWNQ

-360 VDPKTGYILAMVGGT
+360 VDPRTGYILAMVGGT

-403 FDNGVTFPSEIVASQ
+403 LDNGVTFPSEIVASQ
-418 PTNFGGWSPPE
+418 PTDFGGWNPPE

-444 AIKQSSNIIAAK
+444 AIKESSNIIAAK
-456 TSLRTGLDRIIYYA
+456 TTIRTGLDRVIYYA

-475 TSPLKPYTS
+475 TSPLKPYVS
-484 LSIGSF
+484 LAIGSF

-520 TENGTTIEEHNFAA
+520 TEDGTTIEEHNFAG
-534 TRVVPASTAWLVQ
+534 TRVVPASTAWIVQ
-547 TMLRGVYENT
+547 AMLRGVYENT
-557 SNARISGL
+557 YNARISGL
-565 QAAGKTGSTNDWH
+565 QAAGKTGSTNDWR

-593 HIGNDATRANMSA
+593 HIGADAARAQMSA
-606 IRNAGSRFPAMTWK
+606 IRNAGSRFQAMTWK
-620 AYMLEAIKLKKQTYF
+620 AYMQEAIKLQKQTSF

-645 TICDA
+645 IVCDA
-650 SGLLATEACPT
+650 SGLLATEACPA
-661 SLTHSSYFL
+661 SSTHSSYFL

-688 VRLAIE
+688 VRLAAE
-694 DPTKLAPANW
+694 DLTKLAPTDW
-704 PDNRVVVRTMFRG
+704 PDSRVVVRTLLRD
-717 QAPTE
+717 QVPTE
-722 VYQEPIPPG
+722 VYEQQTT
-731 PIPPGPI
+731 
-738 PPGPIPPSGELSVT
+738 SGSELRVT
-752 AFPKQFKVG
+752 AVPEQFKVG
-761 QQMTLSLDVAQPAG
+761 QQTTLSLDVVQPIG

-787 SLVTSASSLPA
+787 TLVTSASSLPV
-798 TVAYVATLAG
+798 TVTYAPTLAG
-808 PLEIAIVGRSAAL
+808 SLEIAIVGRSAAL
-821 DTVFQVA
+821 DTVFQA
-828 TTVRVQP
+828 TSIVQVQP

>member
-6 SPVEHTNSPRHH
+6 SSRHH
-18 ARPRVKAVLGWLLV
+18 TRPRLKAVLGWLLIT
-32 AILAVGIAATA
+32 ILAAGIAGGA
-43 FVSLVFAH
+43 FVALLFAH

-57 PVGALFIQTP
+57 PAGSLFIQTSK
-67 MASQVF
+67 ASQVF
-73 DRNDNLLSSVY
+73 DCNDNLLSSVY
-84 FAENRLPKKL
+84 LAENRLPKQL
-94 AEISETAIKTLI
+94 TDISEITIKALI
-106 ASEDERFFSHGA
+106 ASEDERFFSHGP

-124 IAGLLIDPLLG
+124 IAGLFIDPLLG
-135 RGIRGASTL
+135 RGVRGASTL

-151 AILHDTDVTIARKV
+151 AILHDTEVTIPRKI

-197 YGIESAA
+197 YGIEAAA
-204 LGYFGVHALNLDAA
+204 LGYFGVHAQDLDAA

-228 APSAYNPYV
+228 APTARNLYLSLDNARKNQ
-237 DLKRATEQQQLV
+237 ELV
-249 LRKMVRNHYL
+249 LQKMVRNHYL

-264 DAAAAEK
+264 DAAAAET

-278 RSPYGSIGWFVDYV
+278 KSPYGSIGWFVDYV
-292 KSIVEKQYGAEM
+292 KSIVQEKYGEEL

-317 PKLQTAALSAVT
+317 PKLQEAAMSAVQ

-353 PQVGLVS
+353 PQVGMVS
-360 VDPKTGYILAMVGGT
+360 VDPRTGYILAMVGGT
-375 NYDETNFNRVLAP
+375 NYDETNFNRALAA

-418 PTNFGGWSPPE
+418 ATDFGGWDPPE

-444 AIKQSSNIIAAK
+444 AIKESSNIIAAK
-456 TSLRTGLDRIIYYA
+456 TTLRTGLDRVIYYA

-475 TSPLKPYTS
+475 TSPLKPYVS

-490 EISPLEMVEAYS
+490 EVSPLEMVEAYS

-520 TENGTTIEEHNFAA
+520 TEDGTTIEKHNFAA
-534 TRVVPASTAWLVQ
+534 TRVVPASTAWIVQ
-547 TMLRGVYENT
+547 AMLRGVYENT
-557 SNARISGL
+557 SNAHISGL
-565 QAAGKTGSTNDWH
+565 QAAGKTGSTNDWR

-593 HIGNDATRANMSA
+593 HVGADAARAQMSA

-620 AYMLEAIKLKKQTYF
+620 AYMQQAMKLQKQTDF
-635 GPKPEGISVR
+635 DPMPDGVSVR
-645 TICDA
+645 TVCAD
-650 SGLLATEACPT
+650 SGLLATDACPAA
-661 SLTHSSYFL
+661 SIYSSYFL
-670 SSHVPTQT
+670 SDHITSQT

-688 VRLAIE
+688 VRLAAE
-694 DPTKLAPANW
+694 DPTKLAPADW
-704 PDNRVVVRTMFRG
+704 PDSRVIIRTMLRD
-717 QAPTE
+717 QVPTE
-722 VYQEPIPPG
+722 VYAEQT
-731 PIPPGPI
+731 
-738 PPGPIPPSGELSVT
+738 PSGTELTVT
-752 AFPKQFKVG
+752 AFPEQFKVG
-761 QQMTLSLDVAQPAG
+761 QQTTLSINVAESIAP
-775 SAAVSFDVYIGG
+775 SVTSFDVYIGG
-787 SLVTSASSLPA
+787 ALVTSASSLPV
-798 TVAYVATLAG
+798 TVTYTPTVAG
-808 PLEIAIVGRSAAL
+808 PLEIAVVGRSSAL
-821 DTVFQVA
+821 DTVFQA
-828 TTVRVQP
+828 TFTVQVQP

>member
-1 MEHAN
+1 MERA
-6 SPVEHTNSPRHH
+6 NSPRHH
-18 ARPRVKAVLGWLLV
+18 ARPRLKVVLGWLLV
-32 AILAVGIAATA
+32 AILAVGIAGSAIVA
-43 FVSLVFAH
+43 LVFAH
-51 YSTQVP
+51 YATEVP
-57 PVGALFIQTP
+57 PVGALFIQAP
-67 MASQVF
+67 KASQVF

-84 FAENRLPKKL
+84 FAENRLPKQL
-94 AEISETAIKTLI
+94 AEISEKAIQALI

-118 IDFRGI
+118 IDLRGLV
-124 IAGLLIDPLLG
+124 AGLIVDPLLG

-151 AILHDTDVTIARKV
+151 AILHDTDVTIARKF
-165 KEIIVAY
+165 KEIIVAF

-197 YGIESAA
+197 YGIEAAA
-204 LGYFGVHALNLDAA
+204 LGYFGIPARDLDVA

-228 APSAYNPYV
+228 APSAFNPYV
-237 DLKRATEQQQLV
+237 DLEKARQQQQLV
-249 LRKMVRNHYL
+249 LHKMVRNHYL
-259 TQEQA
+259 SQEEA
-264 DAAAAEK
+264 DIAFAEK

-278 RSPYGSIGWFVDYV
+278 RSPYGNIGWFVDYV
-292 KSIVEKQYGAEM
+292 KAIVQEQYGREL

-317 PKLQTAALSAVT
+317 PKLQEAALSAVQ

-360 VDPKTGYILAMVGGT
+360 VDPRTGYILAMVGGT

-403 FDNGVTFPSEIVASQ
+403 FDNGATFPSEIVASQ
-418 PTNFGGWSPPE
+418 PTDFGGWNPPE

-456 TSLRTGLDRIIYYA
+456 TTLRTGLDRVIYYA

-475 TSPLKPYTS
+475 TSPLKPYVS

-520 TENGTTIEEHNFAA
+520 TQNGTTIETHNFAA
-534 TRVVPASTAWLVQ
+534 TQVVPASTAWIVQ
-547 TMLRGVYENT
+547 AMLRGVYENT

-565 QAAGKTGSTNDWH
+565 QAAGKTGSTNDWR

-593 HIGNDATRANMSA
+593 HIGADAARAQMSA

-620 AYMLEAIKLKKQTYF
+620 AYMQQAIKLQKQTNF
-635 GPKPEGISVR
+635 GPMPEGVSVR
-645 TICDA
+645 TICDD
-650 SGLLATEACPT
+650 SGLLAAEACPA
-661 SLTHSSYFL
+661 SSTHSSYFL

-688 VRLAIE
+688 VRLAAE
-694 DPTKLAPANW
+694 DPTKLAPTDW
-704 PDNRVVVRTMFRG
+704 PDSRVIVRTMLRD
-717 QAPTE
+717 QVPTE
-722 VYQEPIPPG
+722 VYAQQTT
-731 PIPPGPI
+731 
-738 PPGPIPPSGELSVT
+738 SGSELTVM
-752 AFPKQFKVG
+752 AFPDQFKVG
-761 QQMTLSLDVAQPAG
+761 QQMTLRLDVLQSG
-775 SAAVSFDVYIGG
+775 ESAATSFDVLIGG
-787 SLVTSASSLPA
+787 VLVTSASSLPV
-798 TVAYVATLAG
+798 TVSFVPTLAG
-808 PLEIAIVGRSAAL
+808 PLEITIVGRSAAL
-821 DTVFQVA
+821 DTVFR
-828 TTVRVQP
+828 TTSTVQVQP

>member
-6 SPVEHTNSPRHH
+6 SPRHR
-18 ARPRVKAVLGWLLV
+18 ARPRLKAVLGWLLV
-32 AILAVGIAATA
+32 AILAVGIAGSAA
-43 FVSLVFAH
+43 VAILFVH

-57 PVGALFIQTP
+57 PVGSLFIQTP
-67 MASQVF
+67 KASQVF

-84 FAENRLPKKL
+84 FAENRLPKPL
-94 AEISETAIKTLI
+94 TEISEAAIKALI

-118 IDFRGI
+118 IDLRGLV
-124 IAGLLIDPLLG
+124 AGLIVDPLLG
-135 RGIRGASTL
+135 QGIRGASTL

-151 AILHDTDVTIARKV
+151 AILHDTDVTIARKF
-165 KEIIVAY
+165 KEIIVAF

-197 YGIESAA
+197 YGIEAAA
-204 LGYFGVHALNLDAA
+204 LGYFGIPAKNLDVA

-292 KSIVEKQYGAEM
+292 KAIVQDEYGQEM

-317 PKLQTAALSAVT
+317 LKLQAAALSAVQ

-353 PQVGLVS
+353 PQVGVVS
-360 VDPKTGYILAMVGGT
+360 VDPRTGYILAMVGGT

-388 RQPGSTFKLFDYTAA
+388 RQPGSTFKIFDYTAA

-418 PTNFGGWSPPE
+418 PTNFGGWNPPE

-444 AIKQSSNIIAAK
+444 AIKESSNIIAAK
-456 TSLRTGLDRIIYYA
+456 TTLRTGLDRVIYYA

-475 TSPLKPYTS
+475 TSPLKPYVS

-502 TIANGGVRITP
+502 TIANGGKRITP

-520 TENGTTIEEHNFAA
+520 TQNGTTIEVHNFAA
-534 TRVVPASTAWLVQ
+534 TQVVPASTAWLVQ

-557 SNARISGL
+557 YNAHISGL
-565 QAAGKTGSTNDWH
+565 QAAGKTGSTNDWR

-593 HIGNDATRANMSA
+593 HVGADAARAQMSA

-620 AYMLEAIKLKKQTYF
+620 AYMQQAIKLQKQTNF

-645 TICDA
+645 TVCDA
-650 SGLLATEACPT
+650 SGLLATDACPA

-688 VRLAIE
+688 VRLAAE
-694 DPTKLAPANW
+694 DPTKLAPADW
-704 PDNRVVVRTMFRG
+704 PDSRVIVRTMLRD
-717 QAPTE
+717 QVPTE
-722 VYQEPIPPG
+722 VYAQQTT
-731 PIPPGPI
+731 
-738 PPGPIPPSGELSVT
+738 SNTELSVT
-752 AFPKQFKVG
+752 AFPEEFKVG
-761 QQMTLSLDVAQPAG
+761 QQMTLRLDVTQSVG
-775 SAAVSFDVYIGG
+775 SDVTSFDVYIAGT
-787 SLVTSASSLPA
+787 LVTTTSSLPV
-798 TVAYVATLAG
+798 TVSYAPTLAG

-821 DTVFQVA
+821 DTVFQA
-828 TTVRVQP
+828 TSTVQVQP

>member
-1 MEHAN
+1 VEHA
-6 SPVEHTNSPRHH
+6 SSPRHR
-18 ARPRVKAVLGWLLV
+18 ARPRLKVVLGWLLV
-32 AILAVGIAATA
+32 AILAVGIAGSVTVA
-43 FVSLVFAH
+43 LLFAH

-67 MASQVF
+67 KASQVF
-73 DRNDNLLSSVY
+73 DRNDKLLSSVY
-84 FAENRLPKKL
+84 FAENRLPKQL
-94 AEISETAIKTLI
+94 TEISEKAIKALI

-118 IDFRGI
+118 IDLRGLV
-124 IAGLLIDPLLG
+124 AGLIVDPLLG

-151 AILHDTDVTIARKV
+151 AILHDTDLTVARKF
-165 KEIIVAY
+165 KEIIVAF

-197 YGIESAA
+197 YGIEAAA
-204 LGYFGVHALNLDAA
+204 LGYFGIPAKNLDVA

-228 APSAYNPYV
+228 APSAFNPYV
-237 DLKRATEQQQLV
+237 DLEKAREQQQLV
-249 LRKMVRNHYL
+249 LHKMVRNHYL
-259 TQEQA
+259 SQEEA
-264 DAAAAEK
+264 DTAFAEK

-278 RSPYGSIGWFVDYV
+278 RSPYGGIGWFVDYV
-292 KSIVEKQYGAEM
+292 KSIVEEQYGREM

-317 PKLQTAALSAVT
+317 PKLQEAGLSAVQ
-329 KVWDQ
+329 KVWNQ

-360 VDPKTGYILAMVGGT
+360 VDPRTGYILAMVGGT

-403 FDNGVTFPSEIVASQ
+403 LDNGVTFPSEIVASQ
-418 PTNFGGWSPPE
+418 PTDFGGWNPPE

-444 AIKQSSNIIAAK
+444 AIKESSNIIAAK
-456 TSLRTGLDRIIYYA
+456 TTIRTGLDRVIYYA

-475 TSPLKPYTS
+475 TSPLKPYVS
-484 LSIGSF
+484 LAIGSF

-520 TENGTTIEEHNFAA
+520 TEDGTTIEEHNFAG
-534 TRVVPASTAWLVQ
+534 TRVVPASTAWIVQ
-547 TMLRGVYENT
+547 AMLRGVYENT
-557 SNARISGL
+557 YNARISGL
-565 QAAGKTGSTNDWH
+565 QAAGKTGSTNDWR

-593 HIGNDATRANMSA
+593 HIGADAARAQMSA

-620 AYMLEAIKLKKQTYF
+620 AYMQEAIKLQKQTSF

-645 TICDA
+645 IVCDA
-650 SGLLATEACPT
+650 SGLLATEACPA
-661 SLTHSSYFL
+661 SSTHSSYFL

-688 VRLAIE
+688 VRLAAE
-694 DPTKLAPANW
+694 DLTKLAPTDW
-704 PDNRVVVRTMFRG
+704 PDSRVVVRTLLRD
-717 QAPTE
+717 QVPTE
-722 VYQEPIPPG
+722 VYEQQTT
-731 PIPPGPI
+731 
-738 PPGPIPPSGELSVT
+738 SGSELRVT
-752 AFPKQFKVG
+752 AVPEQFKVG
-761 QQMTLSLDVAQPAG
+761 QQTTLSLDVVQPIG

-787 SLVTSASSLPA
+787 TLVTSASSLPV
-798 TVAYVATLAG
+798 TVTYAPTLAG
-808 PLEIAIVGRSAAL
+808 SLEIAIVGRSAAL
-821 DTVFQVA
+821 DTVFQA
-828 TTVRVQP
+828 TSIVQVQP

>member
-1 MEHAN
+1 LTIEHANSPMEHAN
-6 SPVEHTNSPRHH
+6 SPMEHANSPRHR
-18 ARPRVKAVLGWLLV
+18 ARPRLKVVLGWLLV
-32 AILAVGIAATA
+32 AILAVGIAGSA
-43 FVSLVFAH
+43 FVALLFAH
-51 YSTQVP
+51 YSAQVP

-84 FAENRLPKKL
+84 FAENRLPKQL
-94 AEISETAIKTLI
+94 ADISETAIKTLI

-135 RGIRGASTL
+135 RGVRGASTL

-151 AILHDTDVTIARKV
+151 AILHDTDLTIARKV
-165 KEIIVAY
+165 KEIVVAY

-191 YFGNGL
+191 YYGNGL
-197 YGIESAA
+197 YGIEAAA
-204 LGYFGVHALNLDAA
+204 LGYFGVHARDLDAA
-218 QAAMIVGVLP
+218 QSAMIIGVLP

-237 DLKRATEQQQLV
+237 NLERATEQQQLV

-264 DAAAAEK
+264 DIAAAEK

-292 KSIVEKQYGAEM
+292 KSIVQEQYGAEM

-317 PKLQTAALSAVT
+317 PKLQTAALSAVQ

-475 TSPLKPYTS
+475 TSPLKPYAS

-502 TIANGGVRITP
+502 MIANGGVRITP

-578 DAWYDGFTPELCTVI
+578 DAWYDGFTPKLCTVI

-620 AYMLEAIKLKKQTYF
+620 AYMLEAIKLQKQTYF
-635 GPKPEGISVR
+635 GPKPQGISVR

-650 SGLLATEACPT
+650 SGLLATEACPA
-661 SLTHSSYFL
+661 SSTHSSYFL

-688 VRLAIE
+688 VRLALE
-694 DPTKLAPANW
+694 DPTKLAPTDW
-704 PDNRVVVRTMFRG
+704 PDSRVVVRTMVRD
-717 QAPTE
+717 QVPTE
-722 VYQEPIPPG
+722 VYQDQITSG
-731 PIPPGPI
+731 
-738 PPGPIPPSGELSVT
+738 GELSVT
-752 AFPKQFKVG
+752 AFQKRFKVG
-761 QQMTLSLDVAQPAG
+761 EQMTLSLDVAQQAG

-787 SLVTSASSLPA
+787 SLVTSASSLPV
-798 TVAYVATLAG
+798 TVSYVPTLAG
-808 PLEIAIVGRSAAL
+808 SLEIVIVGRTASL
-821 DTVFQVA
+821 DTVFQA
-828 TTVRVQP
+828 ASTVEVRP

>member
-1 MEHAN
+1 MEHA
-6 SPVEHTNSPRHH
+6 NSPRHH
-18 ARPRVKAVLGWLLV
+18 ARPRFRVVLGWLLV
-32 AILAVGIAATA
+32 AILAVGIAGSAIVA
-43 FVSLVFAH
+43 LLFAH
-51 YSTQVP
+51 YATQVP

-67 MASQVF
+67 KASQVF

-84 FAENRLPKKL
+84 FAENRLPKQL
-94 AEISETAIKTLI
+94 SEISETAIKALI

-118 IDFRGI
+118 IDLRGLV
-124 IAGLLIDPLLG
+124 AGLIVDPLLG

-151 AILHDTDVTIARKV
+151 AILHDTDVTIARKF

-197 YGIESAA
+197 YGIEAAA
-204 LGYFGVHALNLDAA
+204 LGYFGVHAQDLDAA

-237 DLKRATEQQQLV
+237 DLERATEQQQLV

-264 DAAAAEK
+264 DTAAAEK

-292 KSIVEKQYGAEM
+292 KSIVQDEYGAEM

-317 PKLQTAALSAVT
+317 PKLQTAALSAVQ

-353 PQVGLVS
+353 PQVGMVS
-360 VDPKTGYILAMVGGT
+360 VDPRTGYILAMVGGT

-388 RQPGSTFKLFDYTAA
+388 RQPGSTFKIFDYTAA

-418 PTNFGGWSPPE
+418 PTDFGGWNPPE

-444 AIKQSSNIIAAK
+444 AIKESSNIIAAK
-456 TSLRTGLDRIIYYA
+456 TTLRTGLDRVIYYA

-475 TSPLKPYTS
+475 TSPLKPYVS
-484 LSIGSF
+484 LAIGSF

-520 TENGTTIEEHNFAA
+520 TQDGTTIEEHNFAA
-534 TRVVPASTAWLVQ
+534 TRVVPTSTAWIVQ
-547 TMLRGVYENT
+547 AMMRGVYANT
-557 SNARISGL
+557 PNAYISGL

-593 HIGNDATRANMSA
+593 HIGDDATRANMSA

-620 AYMLEAIKLKKQTYF
+620 AYMLQAIKLEKQISF
-635 GPKPEGISVR
+635 APKPDGVSVR
-645 TICDA
+645 TVCAA
-650 SGLLATEACPT
+650 SGLLATDACPKAST
-661 SLTHSSYFL
+661 YSAYFL
-670 SSHVPTQT
+670 SDHIPTET
-678 CTVHPPILQT
+678 CTVHPSILQT
-688 VRLAIE
+688 VRLAAL
-694 DPTKLAPANW
+694 DPTKLAPADW
-704 PDNRVVVRTMFRG
+704 PDSSVIVRTMRRD
-717 QAPTE
+717 QVPTE
-722 VYQEPIPPG
+722 VYAQETT
-731 PIPPGPI
+731 
-738 PPGPIPPSGELSVT
+738 SGSELTVM
-752 AFPKQFKVG
+752 AFPRQFKVG
-761 QQMTLSLDVAQPAG
+761 QQTTLSLDVAQPVG

-787 SLVTSASSLPA
+787 ALVTSASSLPV
-798 TVAYVATLAG
+798 TVTYAPSLAG
-808 PLEIAIVGRSAAL
+808 SLEIAIVGRSAAL
-821 DTVFQVA
+821 DTLFEA
-828 TTVRVQP
+828 TSTVQVQP